1 MKYQLK
7 ISKNKTS
14 IKFIYLILLL
24 ASISLSAQVQPFSL
38 ISDNMV
44 LQRNVA
50 VPLWGTAVGSNIVT
64 VKFNGQTKQTT
75 VVDGKWTL
83 KLDAMKE
90 CSKPLEM
97 HIMGDDNSEVVL
109 RNIVIGEV
117 WLAGG
122 QSNMERQL
130 GPRPPQKP
138 LQNWV
143 AEAAQAN
150 YPLIREFSLPH
161 NANRLKPVKSIDANW
176 VVCDTSTVKL
186 FSAVGYYFAKNLHSQ
201 QHVPIGIIHSS
212 WGGTTIEK
220 WMSKEN
226 LESNPEFKTVV
237 DNYNTAVA
245 NYPANLTKYNLIKDS
260 LLTKWTKDTAIAI
273 QSKKSLPKK
282 PSTPSNPILTG
293 DCGGL
298 YTTMI
303 EPLIP
308 YAMKGVIWYQGESNS
323 SNAPLYLKL
332 QPAMMKE
339 WREKWGMGDFPFL
352 YVQLAPYKTNTPELR
367 ESQLMVLQKT
377 TNSAM
382 IVTLDCG
389 DTTDVH
395 PTNKKVVG
403 DRLALAARVIAY
415 GEKKLEYS
423 GPLFKSYKI
432 SADNVEITF
441 NHTGK
446 GLAINGEKLV
456 GFTISENGKDF
467 VKANALIKGDKVI
480 VSANGITKPIAVR
493 YAFRNNAVG
502 NLCNKDGL
510 PASPFR
516 TDFPQN

>member
-1 MKYQLK
+1 MK
-7 ISKNKTS
+7 
-14 IKFIYLILLL
+14 KFIYLILIL
-24 ASISLSAQVQPFSL
+24 ASISATAQVNPFSL

-50 VPLWGTAVGSNIVT
+50 VPLWGTAVGSKTVT

-75 VVDGKWTL
+75 VVDGKWML

-90 CSKPLEM
+90 SSKPLEM
-97 HIMGDDNSEVVL
+97 HIKGDNNSDVVL
-109 RNIVIGEV
+109 HNILIGEV

-138 LQNWV
+138 LLNWV
-143 AEAAQAN
+143 KEAAQAN

-161 NANRLKPVKSIDANW
+161 NANRFKPVESIDAKW
-176 VVCDTSTVKL
+176 VVCDTATVKL
-186 FSAVGYYFAKNLHSQ
+186 FSAVGYYFAKNLHLQ

-212 WGGTTIEK
+212 WGGTAIEK

-237 DNYNTAVA
+237 DNYNAAVA
-245 NYPANLTKYNLIKDS
+245 NYPANLTKYNLMKDS
-260 LLTKWTKDTAIAI
+260 LLSKWTKDTAIVIKAKI
-273 QSKKSLPKK
+273 SLPKK
-282 PSTPSNPILTG
+282 PSAPSNPTLTG

-298 YTTMI
+298 FSTMI

-308 YAMKGVIWYQGESNS
+308 YAMKGVIWYQGEANV
-323 SNAPLYLKL
+323 SNAPFYLKL
-332 QPAMMKE
+332 LPALLKE
-339 WREKWGMGDFPFL
+339 WREKWGLGDFPFL
-352 YVQLAPYKTNTPELR
+352 YVQLAPYKTSTPELR
-367 ESQLMVLQKT
+367 ESQLMALQKT

-382 IVTLDCG
+382 IVTIDCG
-389 DTTDVH
+389 DTTDIH

-403 DRLALAARVIAY
+403 DRLALAARAIAY
-415 GEKKLEYS
+415 NEKKLEYS
-423 GPLFKSYKI
+423 GPVYNSVKI
-432 SADNVEITF
+432 KADKVELSF
-441 NHTGK
+441 NHIGK
-446 GLAINGEKLV
+446 GLAINAEKLV

-467 VKANALIKGDKVI
+467 VKANALIKGNKVI
-480 VSANGITKPIAVR
+480 VSADGITNPIAVR

-502 NLCNKDGL
+502 NLFNKDGL

-516 TDFPQN
+516 TDSPQN